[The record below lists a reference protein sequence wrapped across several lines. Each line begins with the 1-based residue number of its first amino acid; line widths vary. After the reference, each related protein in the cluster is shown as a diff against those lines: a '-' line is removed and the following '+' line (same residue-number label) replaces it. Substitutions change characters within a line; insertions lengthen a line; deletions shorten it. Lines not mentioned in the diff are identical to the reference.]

1 MDAQN
6 AKIVALSGTPLIN
19 DPFEAAILFNILRGY
34 IEITY
39 FSIVRVPGVYGEEWK
54 LGDLEEELMSNSL
67 IDYLEI
73 NKINR
78 SIEFHIKVKHYSTE
92 YREVLDFI
100 ESTCSNRGII
110 IKYLVLKK
118 I

>member
-1 MDAQN
+1 MFWTVQRNAQN

-73 NKINR
+73 NKI
-78 SIEFHIKVKHYSTE
+78 IFFEF
-92 YREVLDFI
+92 
-100 ESTCSNRGII
+100 II
-110 IKYLVLKK
+110 LLLAINIL
-118 I
+118 